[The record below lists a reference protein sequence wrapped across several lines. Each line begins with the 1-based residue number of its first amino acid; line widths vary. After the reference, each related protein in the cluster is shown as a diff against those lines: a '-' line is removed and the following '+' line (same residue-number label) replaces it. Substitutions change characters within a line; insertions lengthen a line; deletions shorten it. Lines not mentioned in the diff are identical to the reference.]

1 MKAGHVSKLEK
12 IRAASASLATAAI
25 QQPHDDWAPLLY
37 APFYYGS
44 SGYLRTLDEWQHHL
58 DSEVKKSSSSTTQ
71 SRRISKWSLKTY
83 ETTERVAVV
92 TAGGISTMIYSTGLI
107 NVFGPSRSDQDCSP
121 DFQFPV
127 TNPDYALDEEGW
139 GKFPSKLQ
147 SAANWHQQVVFGIL
161 CSFQFGF
168 GAAVMSGAAHIMA
181 RKNTV
186 LAPFERVTWDQWQ
199 GFKLD
204 PNQTQPATWNCP
216 WYDPR
221 RTFLDELVPLSSATG
236 PVGEKLFSIHIA
248 PSMNR
253 NLSDLK
259 LRQLTTTQ
267 ECLHWLIDY
276 MRRFPDRQPKPLKHL
291 FKEAKSRFPDLTER
305 GFRVRIM
312 SEAERRTRIMTWREP
327 GRLQSSR

>member
-1 MKAGHVSKLEK
+1 
-12 IRAASASLATAAI
+12 
-25 QQPHDDWAPLLY
+25 
-37 APFYYGS
+37 
-44 SGYLRTLDEWQHHL
+44 
-58 DSEVKKSSSSTTQ
+58 
-71 SRRISKWSLKTY
+71 
-83 ETTERVAVV
+83 
-92 TAGGISTMIYSTGLI
+92 MIYSTGLI

-139 GKFPSKLQ
+139 GKFSSKLQ

-186 LAPFERVTWDQWQ
+186 LAPLSALRGINGKVSNWI
-199 GFKLD
+199 

-253 NLSDLK
+253 NLSN
-259 LRQLTTTQ
+259 
-267 ECLHWLIDY
+267 
-276 MRRFPDRQPKPLKHL
+276 
-291 FKEAKSRFPDLTER
+291 
-305 GFRVRIM
+305 
-312 SEAERRTRIMTWREP
+312 
-327 GRLQSSR
+327 